1 MYLLFNKLGEF
12 SGFSY
17 GNLTDKEKEEGFN
30 IKEITDEEHKTYI
43 EKTNMKG
50 YTYYLENDEV
60 VERSPKP
67 DLFHIWDMESKE
79 WNYKKDLEINFIN
92 IEKLEKETE
101 LNNLYDTL
109 DKATARRLKAL
120 IADTQHKIDKIIEEL
135 ETLEKRLKEL
145 EG

>member
-1 MYLLFNKLGEF
+1 MYLLFTKLGEF

-17 GNLTDKEKEEGFN
+17 GNLTDKEKEDGFN